1 MKILLTG
8 GTSKLGVRVMEYS
21 KILGFDV
28 IGINLNSPFLNN
40 QLDVRDEKK
49 INEIVQ
55 KVKPDYIVHLAAL
68 SSADVCE
75 VDKNN
80 CKNTNISASS
90 SLAKACAKVG
100 GRMIGISSDYVFN
113 GKNGPYS
120 ENDATNPINE
130 YGKAKL
136 KGEKLIAKY
145 CPDSLSIRSCV
156 LYDWNL
162 SSRRENFLVWLVNK
176 LLLNEEVKIVDDQFA
191 TPTFIP
197 ELAEIIVELLHSS
210 YKGVLNVSGSQWIS
224 RYDFTVKVSEI
235 FGLDSSHII
244 RIDSSNFIQ
253 LAKRPLKGGLKVE
266 RVENL
271 LKRKMYS
278 CEKGLQICKRIKEGI
293 YEDNEWPI
301 RK

>member
-1 MKILLTG
+1 LKILITG
-8 GTSKLGVRVMEYS
+8 GTSKLGVRVMEYAEMM
-21 KILGFDV
+21 GFDV
-28 IGINLNSPFLNN
+28 IGVNLNSPYRNN
-40 QLDVRDEKK
+40 ELDIRDEKQ
-49 INEIVQ
+49 ISEFIHMI
-55 KVKPDYIVHLAAL
+55 KPDYIVHLAAL
-68 SSADVCE
+68 SNADVCE
-75 VDKNN
+75 GNKFDCNR
-80 CKNTNISASS
+80 TNVFATRYLAEACSS
-90 SLAKACAKVG
+90 IG

-176 LLLNEEVKIVDDQFA
+176 LLLNEEIKIVDDQFA
-191 TPTFIP
+191 TPTLIP
-197 ELAEIIVELLHSS
+197 ELAEIIIELLQSS
-210 YKGVLNVSGSQWIS
+210 YRGILNVSGSQWIS
-224 RYDFTVKVSEI
+224 RYEFSVIISEI
-235 FGLDSSHII
+235 FGLDSSLIHKK
-244 RIDSSNFIQ
+244 DSSDFIQ
-253 LAKRPLKGGLKVE
+253 SAKRPLKGGLKVE
-266 RVENL
+266 QVENL

-278 CEKGLQICKRIKEGI
+278 CEQGLQICKKIKEGI